1 MEISA
6 ALFAAKRLELSLTN
20 ESPTKSYNK
29 VRREKT
35 MADVAASLSEAT
47 EKMNKAVEVAKDDF
61 GAIRTGRAHPG
72 MFNKIMVDY
81 YGTFT
86 ALSQLASVQI
96 PENRLAL
103 VSPFDKGAM
112 ASIEK
117 AIRDSDL
124 GVNPAS
130 DGSII
135 RVALPQLTEERRKDY
150 IKVAKT
156 KAEDSKISM
165 RNIRRA
171 AKEAMEKAEKDGEIS
186 KDDLSRGEKELEKIT
201 SDHVAKID
209 ELLKHKEAELL
220 EV

>member
-1 MEISA
+1 
-6 ALFAAKRLELSLTN
+6 
-20 ESPTKSYNK
+20 
-29 VRREKT
+29 
-35 MADVAASLSEAT
+35 MADVATSLKEAT

-81 YGTFT
+81 YGTYT
-86 ALSQLASVQI
+86 ALSQLASIQI

-117 AIRDSDL
+117 AIRESDL

-135 RVALPQLTEERRKDY
+135 RVALPQLTEERRKTLRAALAGWVQRRY
-150 IKVAKT
+150 GVALDAATYQGGIEK
-156 KAEDSKISM
+156 
-165 RNIRRA
+165 RRRA
-171 AKEAMEKAEKDGEIS
+171 HVRIS
-186 KDDLSRGEKELEKIT
+186 DRPRRSPISLWIGSASSR
-201 SDHVAKID
+201 SCVHR
-209 ELLKHKEAELL
+209 
-220 EV
+220 

>member
-1 MEISA
+1 
-6 ALFAAKRLELSLTN
+6 
-20 ESPTKSYNK
+20 
-29 VRREKT
+29 
-35 MADVAASLSEAT
+35 MADVASALKEAT
-47 EKMNKAVEVAKDDF
+47 DKMNKAVEVAKDDF
-61 GAIRTGRAHPG
+61 GAIRTGRAHPA

-81 YGTFT
+81 YGTYT
-86 ALSQLASVQI
+86 ALSQLASIQI
-96 PENRLAL
+96 PESRLAI

-130 DGSII
+130 DGVVI
-135 RVALPQLTEERRKDY
+135 RVNLPQLTEERRKDY

-165 RNIRRA
+165 RNIRRT

>member
-1 MEISA
+1 
-6 ALFAAKRLELSLTN
+6 
-20 ESPTKSYNK
+20 
-29 VRREKT
+29 
-35 MADVAASLSEAT
+35 MADVTSSLAEAT

-61 GAIRTGRAHPG
+61 GAIRTGRAHPA

-81 YGTFT
+81 YGTYT
-86 ALSQLASVQI
+86 ALSQLASIQI
-96 PENRLAL
+96 PESRLAI

-112 ASIEK
+112 ASVEK

-130 DGSII
+130 DGSVI

-165 RNIRRA
+165 RNIRRT